1 MILNPISLS
10 TLCNGAPI
18 WPLTKWPTQGEINGE
33 EGKWGGGYILK
44 KKISENIED
53 RQEFINWSRFN

>member
-33 EGKWGGGYILK
+33 EGKWGGGIYSK
-44 KKISENIED
+44 KKNK
-53 RQEFINWSRFN
+53 